1 MMKILDRYL
10 IKQFIQT
17 LLFGLVAFA
26 AIFLIIDLMENLDD
40 FIDQNVSNRIIV
52 EYYISFLPEIVR
64 LMTPVAALLACLFTV
79 GKMANQN
86 ELAAIKSSG
95 VSLYRFMAPFV
106 AAALL
111 VSFISILF
119 GGYVVPLAN
128 KNKVSIEVNYMRK
141 NVVYA
146 GSNIYFQ
153 DKKNRIVGISFF
165 DVNTSQANKVTI
177 QEFNNADL
185 TQMIKRYDAF
195 KMAYDTAQKVWILSS
210 VRIRT
215 FDNIHGGEKVEFFLS
230 YNFKDLSFLPK
241 EVVTKQQKVE
251 EMNLTEL
258 SDFIDNQKRAGNDP
272 TRAQIEYYSR
282 FSFGFASLVCV
293 LFGLPISSNK
303 RRGGLALQ
311 FGINLLI
318 TFIYLGFM
326 KISQAFGKNGVMD
339 PILTAWF
346 ANILFLIA
354 AIFSIL
360 KTQK

>member
-1 MMKILDRYL
+1 MKILDRYL
-10 IKQFIQT
+10 IKEFLQT
-17 LLFGLVAFA
+17 LLFGILAFA
-26 AIFLIIDLMENLDD
+26 SIFLIIDLMENLDD
-40 FIDQNVSNRIIV
+40 FIDQNVPNRIIV

-106 AAALL
+106 AAALF
-111 VSFISILF
+111 VSFVSILF

-165 DVNTSQANKVTI
+165 DVRSDQANKITI
-177 QEFNNADL
+177 QDFDSADL
-185 TQMIKRYDAF
+185 TQMTRRFDAQR
-195 KMAYDTAQKVWILSS
+195 MVYDTTQKAWILYNGSQR
-210 VRIRT
+210 V
-215 FDNIHGGEKVEFFLS
+215 FDNIHGGEKLETFTS
-230 YNFKDLSFLPK
+230 YKFGDLSFLPK
-241 EVVTKQQKVE
+241 DVITKQQKME

-258 SDFIDNQKRAGNDP
+258 NAYIENQKRAGNDP

-282 FSFGFASLVCV
+282 YSFGFASLVCV
-293 LFGLPISSNK
+293 LFGLPLSSNK
-303 RRGGLALQ
+303 RKGGLALQ

-318 TFIYLGFM
+318 TFVYLGFM

-346 ANILFLIA
+346 ANILFFIA
-354 AIFSIL
+354 AVVSIL